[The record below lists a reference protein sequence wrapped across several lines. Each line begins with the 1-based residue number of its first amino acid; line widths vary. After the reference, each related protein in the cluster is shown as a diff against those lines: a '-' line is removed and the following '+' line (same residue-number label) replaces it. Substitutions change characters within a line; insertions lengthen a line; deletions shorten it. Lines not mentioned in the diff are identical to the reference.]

1 MTADPAAAA
10 AVGTGIPGSV
20 TAPGLA
26 APGSAGPVG
35 WASSQHDGGPPG
47 GLVDPQVLYAATSQ
61 AAADPLVAGR
71 LNEHLHDELRRV
83 IGTVSGEL
91 EAATLAVL
99 AGVQWSDS
107 RDRTVAELAAAV
119 LAQVATSPHLASEAS
134 AVRARVLAAPAAT
147 VGNVLGLDMP
157 LIGNPALHADV
168 TRGLAAEFGRLSGVS
183 DQGARLVTQHSEA
196 LVNSSAATLDAL
208 VAQGS
213 LTKQEEAALA
223 AVLELAKLTDDNLAL
238 IRALLALGVTSPLA
252 LVAWTPTHWQQ
263 LITAQQVPVPPGET
277 PSSYADT
284 IMHNLET
291 TYPAHALA
299 AHADERHLTT
309 LLERNPDLNLRAADL
324 AGGAAAN
331 LDWTGIPAQDRD
343 QVQRDLGSYQRLI
356 TLADSTE
363 DRLALKRAGYD
374 SALAIAAQPEEE
386 FIRTSGLDAGRARLT
401 YARAHNAAVS
411 VAHHHAG
418 LHHLLKTGFS
428 NLPAGNTA
436 PLADELRE
444 VEGMNEL
451 FGSQDFC
458 DCDECHSVL
467 SPAAYFVDLMH
478 FVETNVSQPVF
489 TGPGHADHPLHLR
502 RRRPDL
508 WTLQLSPANTSTL
521 IPYLTIVN
529 EVLESYLDQAGHGD
543 IYTLLAD
550 PDLKVSF
557 RVPFSLPFAELNLYL
572 GHFGLAPADVYRTLA
587 RPEAQIRRARLG
599 LAPDEAAVITSP
611 DPSGVTAR
619 LGRPGGIAE
628 FDLQDFLRS
637 AGLQRDQLDALLAS
651 RFRSDLAAVTVTS
664 GADPGELQNI
674 PQVLSSL
681 TPARLDFIHRFIRL
695 WRVTPWQLAE
705 LDLIL
710 AAGHEAKLIG
720 RDLDDRVI
728 ELLARLADLQ
738 GQLRLDPVELCA
750 LIDDLPGSATPHL
763 AAPVQR
769 HLYEQVFDVPRL
781 FAPSPDAEGPEAGAP
796 GRAAQQLA
804 FPFHHYAFN
813 TADPTDT
820 STDPKTPLLL
830 AALGVSDTDLEV
842 LLSLLADGLA
852 FDAAG
857 NCTMDRHRLS
867 LLYRHARLAA
877 ALKLPIGDF
886 GRVLQLLFDPAEQ
899 ALTTLDQIEHVTAFV
914 AWLRGTPFTIAE
926 LRFIVSGAHDASVS
940 FTVTDGSTAQLVQQ
954 AQAAHAPDPRDALR
968 SRLAVMLSLP
978 LARLADLLAWIPADI
993 NGPGVKTAL
1002 AASFAAGGT
1011 PVTPG
1016 DLIPLTDLGQQLER
1030 AALLFSKLK
1039 IDDGN
1044 LAYLTGHPAVL
1055 GITDP
1060 RSLTLAD
1067 VRAMV
1072 LYSSMITVSSDA
1084 PAVIQ
1089 AALGDTAPG
1098 AVPAAAGAVPAAA
1111 GAVQAPVDR
1120 RLADLW
1126 HVERI
1131 LLSSLRK
1138 ILPRARSPV
1147 DGLRHLRDA
1156 AALCTTLG
1164 ANANSLAGLGKDGS
1178 FHDLS
1183 QARDIALGAVSAKY
1197 SDAAERE
1204 HILQPVQDRINVLQ
1218 RDALCDYIMGR
1229 QAELGFRTHADI
1241 YDFFLLDVDM
1251 GDCFRTSRVVS
1262 ASSTLQQYVQRCMQ
1276 NLERTRGG
1284 AHPHVPAIHVQPGRI
1299 PAGEWEWRKNFRVW
1313 QANRKVFLYPES
1325 YIDPDLLDIK
1335 TPLFD
1340 DLEDDLLQQK
1350 ITMESATDAY
1360 QRYLTRFAEL
1370 AHLRIAGSCY
1380 YADTHHPK
1388 YYFFGHT
1395 HEDPPAYY
1403 WRCWDEATWSPWQKI
1418 DIAIDAHTV
1427 SAEFHL
1433 GRLYL
1438 FWVDAKCKDKTAIKD
1453 GNSQLQYY
1461 EVTISLQYSVLRSDG
1476 KWLPPQKL
1484 DSLRPLRT
1492 AAGAWNNRLY
1502 PDPKAVASEVAR
1514 LAQAGIDV
1522 TPFHAAQQEGNK
1534 TDSAHGILAEST
1546 EMTEFLLTQ
1555 MEGAKIYQRVYPGV
1569 AGDSVVLRY
1578 INGYLR
1584 APDITDREL
1593 DLFHNKLRASGHAV
1607 PHLPARPAVLL
1618 YPEKG
1623 GKARLGIATA
1633 VYHSEPEFDLALEQ
1647 LPLNIV
1653 KPPPLARPHIYLTG
1667 PFAHHPPA
1675 PDEERADH
1683 VLDLVHNRHP
1693 ESILT
1698 FEGQQYLIH
1707 GTPAAAPAAHHAVP
1721 AHHAA
1726 PAHHPAAHPAH
1737 HSSPSA
1743 GHGSPGSHGQ
1753 HPSHDGTHP
1762 ASAHPAAAR
1771 SHRGQAARATSIAH
1785 VAQAHAQSAGRRLVR
1800 LSTSNAD
1807 DLGEIL
1813 LRDGLDELFALETQQ
1828 RREKPVGFTILSP
1841 AELKYPDDDPHHLN
1855 FRGAMG
1861 DYYRELYLHIPWLI
1875 ARALR
1880 ADGKYEDTLWWY
1892 RKIFDPTAEADPHRD
1907 AKPADRN
1914 WRYIEFRDLTLP
1926 RLQAM
1931 LTDPAAIAAYE
1942 QDPFNPHAIARLR
1955 PSAYQRAIVMDTIG
1969 TLRDMGDALFTQDTM
1984 ESVTEAGMV
1993 YNLAAQ
1999 MLGPRPARLGRCRT
2013 VPDAAL
2019 TYGEIGP
2026 TVAKGSELLLMLE
2039 NWTYANHA
2047 ANVSLALRP
2056 YHAVADERRQ
2066 ATALQTAVKHGTVP
2080 VPARHAPATPTVLP
2094 STLAFCIPPNDVLLD
2109 LYDQV
2114 EDRLFKIR
2122 NCMNISGVRR
2132 ELALFAPPIDVMALV
2147 RARAA
2152 GLSLDEVMAA
2162 LEAPV
2167 PPYRF
2172 THLIDKARQ
2181 AAQTVQS
2188 FGGALLSALEKKDTE
2203 ELTLLRSL
2211 HERDVLRMTKNVKTD
2226 QVKEAQHQLQAL
2238 AETETNVQ
2246 NRIDYYSGLID
2257 AGHTAWEVTEQVSR
2271 VTATVSRGFETYF
2284 HLGAAIAHLFPDVG
2298 SPFAMKYG
2306 GTQLGDAQSAFG
2318 AFTASLAGVLDGVA
2332 ASAGLQATFERREQ
2346 EWHHELLLAQQ
2357 ESKQVEQQRLAAEIR
2372 AAITEKELDI
2382 HQTTMDQAD
2391 ELDHFY
2397 KNKFTSLGLYNYL
2410 ATTLTRLH
2418 RDAYNTAE
2426 GLARMAQR
2434 AYAFERDDDTVFIA
2448 PGNWQADKN
2457 GLLAGEKLTL
2467 QLEQLE
2473 TAYLRANTR
2482 QLEVSQSFSVALLDP
2497 GALLT
2502 FRETGSCE
2510 FTVPEILFDL
2520 AYPGQY
2526 KRIIKSARISI
2537 PCVVGPYTTVSA
2549 KLTLTGSKV
2558 RKQATTNPDDLIS
2571 LPAPPTPSIA
2581 TSTAVNDAGMF
2592 ELTFRD
2598 ERYLPFEGAGAIS
2611 SWRLEL
2617 PDQLRMFDY
2626 ATIPDI
2632 ILHISYTA
2640 RDDDA
2645 FRVTVETA
2653 ITDSLTA
2660 YASTAGMHRLFSL
2673 RHDFPDAF
2681 YQFLNPVGAAAQ
2693 QTRVKLGREHFP
2705 FFLSTR
2711 TLNMTGT
2718 SLFIQPEGAGPVDTT
2733 DLTISVNNNP
2743 NAAWTTPPK
2752 TNLRAAEIPA
2762 SGPALTDWTIKITA
2776 GKLNPVAVNDVLLLF
2791 KYGVS

>member
-20 TAPGLA
+20 A
-26 APGSAGPVG
+26 APGPAGPIG
-35 WASSQHDGGPPG
+35 WAPSQHDGGQPG
-47 GLVDPQVLYAATSQ
+47 GLVEPQVLYAATSQ
-61 AAADPLVAGR
+61 AAADPLVARR
-71 LNEHLHDELRRV
+71 LNEYLHDELRRAM
-83 IGTVSGEL
+83 GTVSSEL
-91 EAATLAVL
+91 EAATLTVL
-99 AGVQWSDS
+99 AGVRWQDS
-107 RDRTVAELAAAV
+107 RDRTAAELAAAV
-119 LAQVATSPHLASEAS
+119 LAQVATNPHLAGETA
-134 AVRARVLAAPAAT
+134 AVHARLLAAPTAA
-147 VGNVLGLDMP
+147 VANVLGLDVA
-157 LIGNPALHADV
+157 LIGNPALHTDV
-168 TRGLAAEFGRLSGVS
+168 TRGLAGEFARLSGVS

-208 VAQGS
+208 VTQGS
-213 LTKQEEAALA
+213 LTKQEQAALT
-223 AVLELAKLTDDNLAL
+223 AVLELAKLTYDNLAL
-238 IRALLALGVTSPLA
+238 IRALLSLGVTSPVA
-252 LVAWTPTHWQQ
+252 LVAWTADHWQQ
-263 LITAQQVPVPPGET
+263 LIAAQQIPVPPGET

-284 IMHNLET
+284 IVHNLET

-299 AHADERHLTT
+299 AHAGERHLIT
-309 LLERNPDLNLRAADL
+309 LLERNPGLNLRAADL
-324 AGGAAAN
+324 AGGAAAH
-331 LDWTGIPAQDRD
+331 LDWTGIPAQARD

-363 DRLALKRAGYD
+363 ERLALKRAGYD

-451 FGSQDFC
+451 FGPQDFC

-508 WTLQLSPANTSTL
+508 WTLPLSPANTGTL

-529 EVLESYLDQAGHGD
+529 EVLEAYLDQAGHGD
-543 IYTLLAD
+543 IYTLLAN

-557 RVPFSLPFAELNLYL
+557 RVPFSLPFAELRLYL
-572 GHFGLAPADVYRTLA
+572 GHFGLTPADIYRALA
-587 RPEAQIRRARLG
+587 RPEAQVRRARLG
-599 LAPDEAAVITSP
+599 LAPDEAAVITAP
-611 DPSGVTAR
+611 DPGAVTAR
-619 LGRPGGIAE
+619 LGHSGGD
-628 FDLQDFLRS
+628 FDLQGFLRS
-637 AGLQRDQLDALLAS
+637 TGLQRDQLDALLAS
-651 RFRSDLAAVTVTS
+651 RFHRDLAAVTVAS
-664 GADPGELQNI
+664 RAADPGELQNI
-674 PQVLSSL
+674 PQVLASL

-695 WRVTPWQLAE
+695 WRVTPWQVAE

-728 ELLARLADLQ
+728 ELLARLADLHS
-738 GQLRLDPVELCA
+738 QLRLDSMELCA
-750 LIDDLPGSATPHL
+750 LIDDLPDSPGPHL
-763 AAPVQR
+763 PVAVQR
-769 HLYEQVFDVPRL
+769 HLYQHVFDLSRL
-781 FAPSPDAEGPEAGAP
+781 FAPSPDAEAPEAAAP
-796 GRAAQQLA
+796 GRAPRQPTAQPA
-804 FPFHHYAFN
+804 FLFHHYAFN

-820 STDPKTPLLL
+820 SADPKTPLLL
-830 AALGVSDTDLEV
+830 ASLGISETDLEV
-842 LLSLLADGLA
+842 LMSLLAGELA
-852 FDAAG
+852 FDAGG
-857 NCTMDRHRLS
+857 NCAMDRHRLS

-877 ALKLPIGDF
+877 ALKLPVSDF
-886 GRVLQLLFDPAEQ
+886 AHLLQLLFDPAEQ
-899 ALTTLDQIEHVTAFV
+899 VLSTLDQIEHVTAFST
-914 AWLRGTPFTIAE
+914 WRRGSPFTIAE
-926 LRFIVSGAHDASVS
+926 LGFIVSGTHDASIN
-940 FTVTDGSTAQLVQQ
+940 FTITDGSTAQIVQQ
-954 AQAAHAPDPRDALR
+954 AQAVHAPDPRDALR
-968 SRLAVMLSLP
+968 SRLAATLSLP

-993 NGPGVKTAL
+993 NGPAVKTAL
-1002 AASFAAGGT
+1002 AAGFSPDGM
-1011 PVTPG
+1011 PVAPG
-1016 DLIPLTDLGQQLER
+1016 DLIPLTDLGRQLER
-1030 AALLFSKLK
+1030 VALLFSKLK

-1055 GITDP
+1055 GITNP

-1067 VRAMV
+1067 VQAIA
-1072 LYSSMITVSSDA
+1072 LYGSMINASGDA

-1089 AALGDTAPG
+1089 AALSDAAADVIPATASG
-1098 AVPAAAGAVPAAA
+1098 SPAAARPTPAAVA
-1111 GAVQAPVDR
+1111 LTVDR
-1120 RLADLW
+1120 RLARLW
-1126 HVERI
+1126 QLDHI

-1138 ILPRARSPV
+1138 ILPRARSPI

-1164 ANANSLAGLGKDGS
+1164 SNAYSLASLGRDGS
-1178 FHDLS
+1178 FRDLS
-1183 QARDIALGAVSAKY
+1183 QARDIAQGAVSAKY
-1197 SDAAERE
+1197 ADAAQRE
-1204 HILQPVQDRINVLQ
+1204 HILQPVQDRINVLK
-1218 RDALCDYIMGR
+1218 RDALCDYIMGQ

-1360 QRYLTRFAEL
+1360 QRYLTQFAEL

-1380 YADTHHPK
+1380 HADTHHPK

-1395 HEDPPAYY
+1395 HQDPPVYY
-1403 WRCWDEATWSPWQKI
+1403 WRSWDGSTWAPWQKI

-1438 FWVDAKCKDKTAIKD
+1438 FWVEAKCKDKTSIKD

-1461 EVTISLQYSVLRSDG
+1461 EVTISLQYSVLKSDG

-1492 AAGAWNNRLY
+1492 AAGAGNNRLY
-1502 PDPKAVASEVAR
+1502 PDPKAVASEFAGLAR
-1514 LAQAGIDV
+1514 AGVDV
-1522 TPFHAAQQEGNK
+1522 TPFLVALEEGSK
-1534 TDSAHGILAEST
+1534 TDAAHGILAEST
-1546 EMTEFLLTQ
+1546 EMTEFLLGQ
-1555 MEGAKIYQRVYPGV
+1555 MEGAKTYRRVYPGT

-1593 DLFHNKLRASGHAV
+1593 DLFHNKLRASGHAI
-1607 PHLPARPAVLL
+1607 PRLPAKPAVLL

-1633 VYHSEPEFDLALEQ
+1633 AYRSEPEFDLALEQ
-1647 LPLNIV
+1647 LPLNIL

-1683 VLDLVHNRHP
+1683 VLDLVHNRYP

-1707 GTPAAAPAAHHAVP
+1707 GTPAAAPAAHHAT
-1721 AHHAA
+1721 
-1726 PAHHPAAHPAH
+1726 PAHHPATHPATHPAH
-1737 HSSPSA
+1737 HSSPPA
-1743 GHGSPGSHGQ
+1743 GHGSPGSHGP
-1753 HPSHDGTHP
+1753 HASHDGTHP
-1762 ASAHPAAAR
+1762 ASAHAAAAR

-1785 VAQAHAQSAGRRLVR
+1785 VAQAHSHSAERRLVR

-1841 AELKYPDDDPHHLN
+1841 AELQYPDDDPHHLN

-1861 DYYRELYLHIPWLI
+1861 DYYRELYLYIPWLI

-1880 ADGKYEDTLWWY
+1880 ADGKYEDALWWY
-1892 RKIFDPTAEADPHRD
+1892 RKVFDPTAEADPHHD

-1931 LTDPAAIAAYE
+1931 LTDPAALTAYE
-1942 QDPFNPHAIARLR
+1942 KDPFSPHAIARLR

-1993 YNLAAQ
+1993 YNLATQ
-1999 MLGPRPARLGRCRT
+1999 MLGPRPARLGRCHT

-2026 TVAKGSELLLMLE
+2026 MVAKPFEVLLMLE

-2047 ANVSLALRP
+2047 AAASPTLRP
-2056 YHAVADERRQ
+2056 YHAVAEERRQ
-2066 ATALQTAVKHGTVP
+2066 AAALQTAVKHGAVP
-2080 VPARHAPATPTVLP
+2080 VPARRAPATHTVLP

-2109 LYDQV
+2109 LYSQV

-2132 ELALFAPPIDVMALV
+2132 DLALFAPPIDVMALV

-2152 GLSLDEVMAA
+2152 GLSLDEAMAA

-2211 HERDVLRMTKNVKTD
+2211 HERDVLRMTKKVKTD

-2238 AETETNVQ
+2238 AETEANVQ

-2257 AGHTAWEVTEQVSR
+2257 AGHSPWEFTEQVSR
-2271 VTATVSRGFETYF
+2271 VAATVSRSFETYF
-2284 HLGAAIAHLFPDVG
+2284 HLGAAIAHLVPQVG

-2306 GTQLGDAQSAFG
+2306 GKELGDAQSALG

-2332 ASAGLQATFERREQ
+2332 ASAGLQATFERRNQ
-2346 EWHHELLLAQQ
+2346 EWHQQLRLAQQ
-2357 ESKQVEQQRLAAEIR
+2357 ECKQVEQQRLAADIR
-2372 AAITEKELDI
+2372 AAIAEKELDI

-2473 TAYLRANTR
+2473 TAYLRANSR
-2482 QLEVSQSFSVALLDP
+2482 QLEVSQSFSLALLDP

-2510 FTVPEILFDL
+2510 FTIPEVLFDL

-2549 KLTLTGSKV
+2549 KLTLTASKV
-2558 RKQATTNPDDLIS
+2558 RKQATTSSDDLVS
-2571 LPAPPTPSIA
+2571 LPAPATPSIA
-2581 TSTAVNDAGMF
+2581 TSTAVNDAGVF

-2640 RDDDA
+2640 RDDDT
-2645 FRVTVETA
+2645 FRATVETA

-2681 YQFLNPVGAAAQ
+2681 YQLQHPAGTTQ
-2693 QTRVKLGREHFP
+2693 ETRVKLGREHFP
-2705 FFLSTR
+2705 YFLSTR
-2711 TLNMTGT
+2711 TLSVTGAT
-2718 SLFIQPEGAGPVDTT
+2718 LFLQPQGADSADTT
-2733 DLTISVNNNP
+2733 GLTISLNGNP
-2743 NAAWTTPPK
+2743 AATWTTPPK
-2752 TNLRAAEIPA
+2752 TNLRSADITA
-2762 SGPALTDWTIKITA
+2762 SGPALTDWAVKVTA
-2776 GKLNPVAVNDVLLLF
+2776 GHLDPAAVNDVLLLF
-2791 KYGVS
+2791 KYGIT

>member
-20 TAPGLA
+20 A
-26 APGSAGPVG
+26 APGPAGPIG
-35 WASSQHDGGPPG
+35 WAPSQHDGGQPG
-47 GLVDPQVLYAATSQ
+47 GLAEPQVLYAATSQ
-61 AAADPLVAGR
+61 AAADPLVARR
-71 LNEHLHDELRRV
+71 LNEYLHDELRRV
-83 IGTVSGEL
+83 MGTVSGEL

-99 AGVQWSDS
+99 AGVRWQDS
-107 RDRTVAELAAAV
+107 RDRTIAELAVAV

-134 AVRARVLAAPAAT
+134 AVHARVLAAPAAT
-147 VGNVLGLDMP
+147 VANVLGLDTP
-157 LIGNPALHADV
+157 LIGNPALHTDV
-168 TRGLAAEFGRLSGVS
+168 TRGLAGEFARLSGVS

-208 VAQGS
+208 VTQGS
-213 LTKQEEAALA
+213 LTKQEQAALT
-223 AVLELAKLTDDNLAL
+223 AVLELAKLTYDNLAL
-238 IRALLALGVTSPLA
+238 IRALLALGVTSPVA
-252 LVAWTPTHWQQ
+252 LVAWTADHWQQ
-263 LITAQQVPVPPGET
+263 LIAAQQIPVPPGET

-284 IMHNLET
+284 IVHNLET

-299 AHADERHLTT
+299 AHAGERHLIT
-309 LLERNPDLNLRAADL
+309 LLERNPGLNLRAADL
-324 AGGAAAN
+324 AGGAAAH
-331 LDWTGIPAQDRD
+331 LDWTGIPAQARD

-451 FGSQDFC
+451 FGPQDFC

-508 WTLQLSPANTSTL
+508 WTLPLSPANTGTL

-529 EVLESYLDQAGHGD
+529 EVLEAYLDQAGHGD
-543 IYTLLAD
+543 IYTLLAN

-557 RVPFSLPFAELNLYL
+557 RVPFSLPFAELRLYL
-572 GHFGLAPADVYRTLA
+572 GHFGLTPADIYRALA
-587 RPEAQIRRARLG
+587 RPEAQVRRARLG
-599 LAPDEAAVITSP
+599 LAPDEAAVITAP
-611 DPSGVTAR
+611 DPGAVTAR
-619 LGRPGGIAE
+619 LGHSGGD
-628 FDLQDFLRS
+628 FDLQGFLRS

-651 RFRSDLAAVTVTS
+651 RFHRDLAAVTVAS
-664 GADPGELQNI
+664 RAADPGELQNI
-674 PQVLSSL
+674 PQVLASL

-695 WRVTPWQLAE
+695 WRVTPWQVAE

-728 ELLARLADLQ
+728 ELLARLADLHS
-738 GQLRLDPVELCA
+738 QLRLDSMELCA
-750 LIDDLPGSATPHL
+750 LIDDLPDSPGLHL
-763 AAPVQR
+763 PVAVQR
-769 HLYEQVFDVPRL
+769 HLYQHVFDLSRL
-781 FAPSPDAEGPEAGAP
+781 FAPSPDAEAPEAAAP
-796 GRAAQQLA
+796 GRAPRQPTAQPA
-804 FPFHHYAFN
+804 FLFHHYAFN

-820 STDPKTPLLL
+820 SADPKTPLLL
-830 AALGVSDTDLEV
+830 ASLGISETDLEV
-842 LLSLLADGLA
+842 LMSLLAGELA

-857 NCTMDRHRLS
+857 NCAMDRHRLS

-877 ALKLPIGDF
+877 ALKLPVGDF
-886 GRVLQLLFDPAEQ
+886 AHLLQLLFDPAEQ
-899 ALTTLDQIEHVTAFV
+899 VLSTLDQIEHVTAFST
-914 AWLRGTPFTIAE
+914 WRRGSPFTIAE
-926 LRFIVSGAHDASVS
+926 LGFIVSGTHDASIN
-940 FTVTDGSTAQLVQQ
+940 FTITDGSTAQIVQQ
-954 AQAAHAPDPRDALR
+954 AQAVHAPDPRDALR
-968 SRLAVMLSLP
+968 SRLAATLSLP

-993 NGPGVKTAL
+993 NGPAVKTAL
-1002 AASFAAGGT
+1002 AASFSPDGM
-1011 PVTPG
+1011 PVAPG
-1016 DLIPLTDLGQQLER
+1016 DLIPLTDLGRQLER
-1030 AALLFSKLK
+1030 VALLFSKLK

-1055 GITDP
+1055 GITNP

-1067 VRAMV
+1067 VQAIA
-1072 LYSSMITVSSDA
+1072 LYGSMITASSDA

-1089 AALGDTAPG
+1089 AALSD
-1098 AVPAAAGAVPAAA
+1098 AVASPTPAATGPTPAVGPPPAA
-1111 GAVQAPVDR
+1111 VDR
-1120 RLADLW
+1120 RLASLW
-1126 HVERI
+1126 HFDHI

-1138 ILPRARSPV
+1138 ILPRARSPI

-1164 ANANSLAGLGKDGS
+1164 SNAYSLASLGRDGS
-1178 FHDLS
+1178 FRDLS

-1197 SDAAERE
+1197 ADAAQRE
-1204 HILQPVQDRINVLQ
+1204 HILQPVQDRINVLK

-1360 QRYLTRFAEL
+1360 QRYLTQFAEL

-1380 YADTHHPK
+1380 HADTHHPK

-1395 HEDPPAYY
+1395 HQDPPVYY
-1403 WRCWDEATWSPWQKI
+1403 WRSWDGSTWAPWQKI

-1438 FWVDAKCKDKTAIKD
+1438 FWVDTKCKDKTAIQD

-1461 EVTISLQYSVLRSDG
+1461 EVTISLQYSVLKADG

-1502 PDPKAVASEVAR
+1502 PDPKAAEGEVAR
-1514 LAQAGIDV
+1514 LHRTGIDV
-1522 TPFHAAQQEGNK
+1522 TPFHAAKEEGNK
-1534 TDSAHGILAEST
+1534 IDSAHGIMAEST
-1546 EMTEFLLTQ
+1546 EMTEFLLAQ
-1555 MEGAKIYQRVYPGV
+1555 MEGAKTYRRVYPGV

-1578 INGYLR
+1578 INGYLL

-1593 DLFHNKLRASGHAV
+1593 DLFHNKLRASGHAI
-1607 PHLPARPAVLL
+1607 PGLRAMPAVLL

-1633 VYHSEPEFDLALEQ
+1633 AYHSEPEFDLALEQ
-1647 LPLNIV
+1647 LPLNIL
-1653 KPPPLARPHIYLTG
+1653 KTRPLARPHVYLTG
-1667 PFAHHPPA
+1667 PFEHHPPA
-1675 PDEERADH
+1675 SDEQRADH

-1693 ESILT
+1693 ESVLT
-1698 FEGQQYLIH
+1698 FDGQQYLIH
-1707 GTPAAAPAAHHAVP
+1707 GTPAAAPAAHHAAA
-1721 AHHAA
+1721 AHHPATH
-1726 PAHHPAAHPAH
+1726 PAHHPPA
-1737 HSSPSA
+1737 SG

-1753 HPSHDGTHP
+1753 HASHDGTHP
-1762 ASAHPAAAR
+1762 ASAHAAAAR
-1771 SHRGQAARATSIAH
+1771 SHRSQAARATSIAH
-1785 VAQAHAQSAGRRLVR
+1785 VAQAHAHSSGRRLVR

-1813 LRDGLDELFALETQQ
+1813 MRDGLDELFALETQR
-1828 RREKPVGFTILSP
+1828 RREKPVAFKILSP
-1841 AELKYPDDDPHHLN
+1841 AELHYPDDDPHHLN

-1880 ADGKYEDTLWWY
+1880 ADGKYEDALWWY
-1892 RKIFDPTAEADPHRD
+1892 RKIFDPTAEADPHQD
-1907 AKPADRN
+1907 AKPTDRN
-1914 WRYIEFRDLTLP
+1914 WRYVEFRDLTRP

-1931 LTDPAAIAAYE
+1931 LTDPAATAAYE
-1942 QDPFNPHAIARLR
+1942 GDPFNPHAIARLR

-1984 ESVTEAGMV
+1984 ESVTEAGMI

-2019 TYGEIGP
+2019 TYGQLGP
-2026 TVAKGSELLLMLE
+2026 AVAKGSELLLMLE
-2039 NWTYANHA
+2039 NWAYANHA
-2047 ANVSLALRP
+2047 AGTGLTLRP
-2056 YHAVADERRQ
+2056 YHTVAEGRRQ
-2066 ATALQTAVKHGTVP
+2066 AAALETAVKHGAVP
-2080 VPARHAPATPTVLP
+2080 VPARHAPATHTVLP

-2109 LYDQV
+2109 LYNQV

-2152 GLSLDEVMAA
+2152 GLSLDEAMAA

-2211 HERDVLRMTKNVKTD
+2211 HERDVLRMTKKVKAD

-2238 AETETNVQ
+2238 VETETNVQ

-2257 AGHTAWEVTEQVSR
+2257 AGHSTWETTEQISR
-2271 VTATVSRGFETYF
+2271 HAATGLKTLSAGPQY
-2284 HLGAAIAHLFPDVG
+2284 LLAGIAYLIPQIG
-2298 SPFAMKYG
+2298 SPFAMKFG
-2306 GTQLGDAQSAFG
+2306 GKEVGDASKGMADWASAM
-2318 AFTASLAGVLDGVA
+2318 AGVLDAVS
-2332 ASAGLQATFERREQ
+2332 ASAGLEAGWQRREQ
-2346 EWHHELLLAQQ
+2346 EWHQQLLLAQQ
-2357 ESKQVEQQRLAAEIR
+2357 EHKQVEQQRLAAEIR

-2418 RDAYNTAE
+2418 RDAYHTAE

-2434 AYAFERDDDTVFIA
+2434 AYAFERDDDAIFIA
-2448 PGNWQADKN
+2448 PGNWQSDKN

-2482 QLEVSQSFSVALLDP
+2482 QLEVSQSFSLALLDP

-2510 FTVPEILFDL
+2510 FTIPEIAFDL

-2526 KRIIKSARISI
+2526 KRISI

-2549 KLTLTGSKV
+2549 KLTLTDSKV
-2558 RKQATTNPDDLIS
+2558 RKQATTSPDDPIG

-2581 TSTAVNDAGMF
+2581 TSTAVNDAGVF

-2617 PDQLRMFDY
+2617 PNQLRMFDY
-2626 ATIPDI
+2626 NTIPDI
-2632 ILHISYTA
+2632 VLHISYTA

-2645 FRVTVETA
+2645 FRATVETA
-2653 ITDSLTA
+2653 IADSLTTF
-2660 YASTAGMHRLFSL
+2660 ASKSGMHRLFSL

-2681 YQFLNPVGAAAQ
+2681 YQLQHAAGSTQ
-2693 QTRVKLGREHFP
+2693 ETHVKLGREHFP
-2705 FFLSTR
+2705 YFLSTR
-2711 TLNMTGT
+2711 TLTITEAILFLQPQGADPADVTGLAI
-2718 SLFIQPEGAGPVDTT
+2718 SLNG
-2733 DLTISVNNNP
+2733 NP
-2743 NAAWTTPPK
+2743 AATWTTPPK
-2752 TNLRAAEIPA
+2752 TNLRSADIAA
-2762 SGPALTDWTIKITA
+2762 SGPALTDWAVKVTTGHLDPA
-2776 GKLNPVAVNDVLLLF
+2776 AVNDVLLLF
-2791 KYGVS
+2791 KYGIS